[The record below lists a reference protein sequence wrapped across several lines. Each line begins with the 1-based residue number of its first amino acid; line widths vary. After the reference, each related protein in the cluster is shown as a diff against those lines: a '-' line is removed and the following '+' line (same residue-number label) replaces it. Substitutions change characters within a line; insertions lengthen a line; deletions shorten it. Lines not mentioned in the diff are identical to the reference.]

1 MNLIERVKAIL
12 LTPKTEWQ
20 VIDNEVAT
28 PPSMLT
34 SYVLPMVLVS
44 LVGTLIQYFALTT
57 VQGSITFLLATLIIS
72 FLASV
77 LGFYISTYVIDTLAP
92 SFGSEKNLG
101 KSAQLVGYSGTPG
114 YIAGLLSFIPVIGP
128 LLIFAAWIYGIYL
141 MYLGM
146 GPLKKTQEDKK
157 VVYLILSYVVI
168 IAVYFILMAVL
179 GMVVL
184 SIFGLGA
191 LGTTRSLGL

>member
-12 LTPKTEWQ
+12 LTPKTEWL
-20 VIDNEVAT
+20 VIDNEPAT

-34 SYVLPMVLVS
+34 TYVLPMVLVS
-44 LVGTLIQYFALTT
+44 LVGTVINYFAFSTIYSGTT
-57 VQGSITFLLATLIIS
+57 YLIATIIITFL
-72 FLASV
+72 ASI
-77 LGFYISTYVIDTLAP
+77 LGFYISTYVIDLLAP
-92 SFGSEKNLG
+92 SFGAEKNLG

-141 MYLGM
+141 MYIGI
-146 GPLKKTQEDKK
+146 GPIKKTPEDKK

-191 LGTTRSLGL
+191 MTTGLGR

>member
-20 VIDNEVAT
+20 VIDNEPAT

-44 LVGTLIQYFALTT
+44 LVGTVINYFAFSTIYSGTT
-57 VQGSITFLLATLIIS
+57 YLIATIIIT

-77 LGFYISTYVIDTLAP
+77 LGFYISTYVIDLLAP
-92 SFGSEKNLG
+92 SFGAEKNLG

-114 YIAGLLSFIPVIGP
+114 YLAGLLSFIPVIGP

-157 VVYLILSYVVI
+157 VVYLIISYVVI

-191 LGTTRSLGL
+191 LGASRSLGL

>member
-20 VIDNEVAT
+20 VIDNEPAT

-34 SYVLPMVLVS
+34 GFVLPMVLVS
-44 LVGTLIQYFALTT
+44 LVGSVIRHFAFTPLYASTNY
-57 VQGSITFLLATLIIS
+57 LLATVVIA
-72 FLASV
+72 FLAAI
-77 LGFYISTYVIDTLAP
+77 LGFYISTYVIDMLAP

-128 LLIFAAWIYGIYL
+128 LLSIAAWIYGIYL
-141 MYLGM
+141 MYLGI

-157 VVYLILSYVVI
+157 VVYLIVSYLVI
-168 IAVYFILMAVL
+168 IVVYFILMAVL
-179 GMVVL
+179 GIV
-184 SIFGLGA
+184 IFGIFGISAMRSGLGM
-191 LGTTRSLGL
+191 

>member
-20 VIDNEVAT
+20 VIDNEPAT

-34 SYVLPMVLVS
+34 GFVLPMVLVS
-44 LVGTLIQYFALTT
+44 LVGTLIKHFAFTT
-57 VQGSITFLLATLIIS
+57 IYTGTTYLLATVIIS
-72 FLASV
+72 FLAAV

-114 YIAGLLSFIPVIGP
+114 YIAGLLSFIPVLGP
-128 LLIFAAWIYGIYL
+128 LLAIAAWIYGIYL
-141 MYLGM
+141 MYLGI
-146 GPLKKTQEDKK
+146 GPLKKTPEDKK

-179 GMVVL
+179 GMVIFG
-184 SIFGLGA
+184 IFGLSA
-191 LGTTRSLGL
+191 LGAARGLGM